1 MTNEDIKIIFYIGL
15 LIGFG
20 LGWFS
25 AIVYMVRNN
34 NNNDN
39 NNNNHKIA

>member
-1 MTNEDIKIIFYIGL
+1 MTNEEIKIIFYIGL

-25 AIVYMVRNN
+25 AIVYMARNN
-34 NNNDN
+34 NNNNN